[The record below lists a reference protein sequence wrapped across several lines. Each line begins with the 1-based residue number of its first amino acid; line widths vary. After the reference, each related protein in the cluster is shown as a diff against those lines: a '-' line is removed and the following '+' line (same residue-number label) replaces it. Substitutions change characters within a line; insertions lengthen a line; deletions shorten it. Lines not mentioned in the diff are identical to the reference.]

1 VMKGGW
7 HVLKSLL
14 TAQEVTLIGS
24 YIVHWN
30 PESFCL
36 EQADDGKR
44 SFNFDGKLVR
54 VASDFVRNKIKLK
67 SNEMTLK
74 DLQVQLSQTYLTSTT
89 DQLLGTLFE
98 QYVVKYFSPG
108 EAMLGFPPEFKDF
121 KRLDRN
127 FCKFAN
133 MEPHVWYYP
142 FDTSFPVGE
151 LYGKLPNGKLL
162 LISVSKINENKV
174 AESTACLKLVQKLEM
189 TLEEAKEIQ
198 VVYCRKVSFSKWK
211 IR

>member
-1 VMKGGW
+1 MAFK
-7 HVLKSLL
+7 
-14 TAQEVTLIGS
+14 
-24 YIVHWN
+24 
-30 PESFCL
+30 
-36 EQADDGKR
+36 
-44 SFNFDGKLVR
+44 
-54 VASDFVRNKIKLK
+54 DF
-67 SNEMTLK
+67 
-74 DLQVQLSQTYLTSTT
+74 QVQLSQTFLTSTT

-98 QYVVKYFSPG
+98 QYVVKYISPG
-108 EAMLGFPPEFKDF
+108 ETMLGFPPEFKYF

-142 FDTSFPVGE
+142 FHTSFPVGE

-174 AESTACLKLVQKLEM
+174 AESTACLKLLVQKLEM

-198 VVYCRKVSFSKWK
+198 VVYCRKVSISKWK
-211 IR
+211 IG